1 MTTTQPTIDDLVA
14 DLEARFDDVDLGH
27 VRAWKD
33 GAPHRLAIGCL
44 PVFAP
49 REVIWAAR
57 ARPGLVP
64 GARAGIETKPR
75 AANYH

>member
-33 GAPHRLAIGCL
+33 GAPHR
-44 PVFAP
+44 
-49 REVIWAAR
+49 R
-57 ARPGLVP
+57 AR
-64 GARAGIETKPR
+64 
-75 AANYH
+75 